1 MTILNKKRKIRMKQI
16 SKEEINKLYKHNFI
30 FNTKRGVVNDKG
42 DSVGFYRTQHRWFIE
57 DRYVDIAKSL

>member
-1 MTILNKKRKIRMKQI
+1 MKQI

-42 DSVGFYRTQHRWFIE
+42 NSVGFYRSRHRWFIE
-57 DRYVDIAKSL
+57 DRYVDIAKNL